1 MLQKS
6 SDGCALT
13 KTTHVFPKCT
23 IDSVYLTCVANV
35 YFIRDILTFLMLTSV
50 QKSEHFTIRFKSY
63 ITANAIKALRLKTV
77 KIVFILSL
85 DLKGIFHPFWCE
97 NYKMLSRSSGLF

>member
-13 KTTHVFPKCT
+13 KTTHVLPKCT
-23 IDSVYLTCVANV
+23 IESVYPTCVTNV
-35 YFIRDILTFLMLTSV
+35 NFIRDILAFLMLTSV

-63 ITANAIKALRLKTV
+63 ITTNVIKALRLKTV
-77 KIVFILSL
+77 ASKPRLSFTNCIYLVFRF
-85 DLKGIFHPFWCE
+85 KGNLPSF
-97 NYKMLSRSSGLF
+97 LV